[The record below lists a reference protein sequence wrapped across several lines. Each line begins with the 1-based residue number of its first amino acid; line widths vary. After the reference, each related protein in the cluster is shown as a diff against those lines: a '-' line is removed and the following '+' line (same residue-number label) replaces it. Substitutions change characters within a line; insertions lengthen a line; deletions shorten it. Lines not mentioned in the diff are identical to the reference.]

1 MSWKQLLSSLDRN
14 SRQIQDAKHTEIQEE
29 TNMMF
34 NETITLANG
43 VCYYVKNGTGKNG
56 SLLSLLFS

>member
-1 MSWKQLLSSLDRN
+1 
-14 SRQIQDAKHTEIQEE
+14 
-29 TNMMF
+29 MMF